1 MQVKIFFNYRSPYGY
16 LASRSMFER
25 LASFKVEIE
34 WLALAGWDG
43 RSAPERAKVKV
54 PLTRQDVK
62 RWCLHLNIP
71 FTPPPIETDPTLAAM
86 VSYVAVE
93 EGRLA
98 EFTRIALWKEW
109 AEGKD
114 IGDRT
119 TMLEISREVG
129 LDLAKVKE
137 VIDSKMYLKRLE
149 NNWAEAQRIGVI
161 GVPSF
166 VVDDQIFWGNDRLD
180 FLVRHLQDLGLGSET
195 R

>member
-1 MQVKIFFNYRSPYGY
+1 M
-16 LASRSMFER
+16 
-25 LASFKVEIE
+25 
-34 WLALAGWDG
+34 
-43 RSAPERAKVKV
+43 
-54 PLTRQDVK
+54 
-62 RWCLHLNIP
+62 
-71 FTPPPIETDPTLAAM
+71 
-86 VSYVAVE
+86 E
-93 EGRLA
+93 EGQLA
-98 EFTRIALWKEW
+98 EFTRVALWKEW

-149 NNWAEAQRIGVI
+149 NNWSEAQRIGVI

>member
-1 MQVKIFFNYRSPYGY
+1 
-16 LASRSMFER
+16 MFER

-34 WLALAGWDG
+34 WLALGGWDG
-43 RSAPERAKVKV
+43 RSPPERAKVKV

-98 EFTRIALWKEW
+98 EFTRVALWKEW

-114 IGDRT
+114 IGDKT
-119 TMLEISREVG
+119 TMLEISQEAG
-129 LDLAKVKE
+129 LDLTKVKE

-149 NNWAEAQRIGVI
+149 NNWSEAQRIGVI

-180 FLVRHLQDLGLGSET
+180 FLARHLRDLGLGSET